1 MRAVARTACLGRPAA
16 DWLFLSG
23 PAFDKSVAVLEL
35 DHRAAW
41 LPVSRSGPEDEDGQA
56 LSALHTRVLSAG

>member
-1 MRAVARTACLGRPAA
+1 MGSHPTESQNARPCGVARTAGVGRPAA

-35 DHRAAW
+35 DHRGAW
-41 LPVSRSGPEDEDGQA
+41 VTVSRKPQTV
-56 LSALHTRVLSAG
+56 HW